1 MKTEKTLDDM
11 TLNVVSMYTN
21 VNLSVSVTKTL
32 CSVFYGNKYIK
43 QWSLLRKQKMYE
55 TKIELQVKKNIKYL
69 TIWQCLLG
77 NRNTVCLLKNI
88 SFEVFI

>member
-43 QWSLLRKQKMYE
+43 Q
-55 TKIELQVKKNIKYL
+55 
-69 TIWQCLLG
+69 
-77 NRNTVCLLKNI
+77 
-88 SFEVFI
+88 